1 MKTNISC
8 FKPEHGHEFK
18 LDLRDPKVLN
28 ALQKING
35 LQREATIHLALFA
48 LSNQNNVYTVP
59 CKQCW
64 LNTALQFEEVGSLI
78 RELAEGR

>member
-8 FKPEHGHEFK
+8 FKSEHGHEFK
-18 LDLRDPKVLN
+18 LDIRDPKVLN
-28 ALQKING
+28 TLQNING
-35 LQREATIHLALFA
+35 LQNEATLYLALVA
-48 LSNQNNVYTVP
+48 ATNQNHVYTVP

-64 LNTALQFEEVGSLI
+64 LDSALQFEEVGSLL